1 MSSSLSKRWVC
12 CRNLQSFH
20 EQPLLL
26 LWVMRVYIVWVK
38 GKKIALKILQAQ
50 SFAGT
55 SQDDLSREVL
65 AKFSL
70 ILDISASNMYFSCG
84 LFAETLLT
92 NFLRDSRKTALIFIV
107 SLIFHQLNTK
117 LNTIK
122 SHKIQGTKLMQLHYF
137 LSWNKINIKYSYK
150 SQL

>member
-1 MSSSLSKRWVC
+1 
-12 CRNLQSFH
+12 
-20 EQPLLL
+20 
-26 LWVMRVYIVWVK
+26 MRVYIVWVK
-38 GKKIALKILQAQ
+38 DKKVTLKILQAK

-84 LFAETLLT
+84 LFTETLLT
-92 NFLRDSRKTALIFIV
+92 NFLRDSQKTALIFIV

-122 SHKIQGTKLMQLHYF
+122 SHKI
-137 LSWNKINIKYSYK
+137 
-150 SQL
+150 